1 MFVSTCNSKIDILG
15 LKSMIF
21 FIEEINNAI
30 IMKLYHDYNYNCI
43 YGCVQDNLKFVK
55 FAFLLHVLL

>member
-1 MFVSTCNSKIDILG
+1 
-15 LKSMIF
+15 MIF